1 MAEEQQEPT
10 ADAIKQRRKR
20 EKETA
25 KNTALGIEKFTGEF
39 AGVFKPDLKRVIKM
53 MDGKR
58 VAQLS
63 SMFDAPQCTA
73 EYAERI
79 RKLGR
84 CRDVIIRAK
93 IKLPQNDAK
102 RKSATK
108 LSWMDYSP
116 ESTAAA

>member
-1 MAEEQQEPT
+1 MP
-10 ADAIKQRRKR
+10 
-20 EKETA
+20 
-25 KNTALGIEKFTGEF
+25 
-39 AGVFKPDLKRVIKM
+39 
-53 MDGKR
+53 
-58 VAQLS
+58 
-63 SMFDAPQCTA
+63 PQYAA

-84 CRDVIIRAK
+84 YRDVIIRAK
-93 IKLPQNDAK
+93 IKLPQNDVR